1 LAPPIAVALGASVVE
16 KHFTLDRRMKG
27 PDHPF
32 AIEPDEL
39 KSMVHNIRL
48 TESML
53 RVKSWMTS
61 SESDRKMWSA
71 LRSVVSARPIAAGS
85 IIFPDDITTKR
96 PKLEGSIPAED
107 FYKIAGG
114 QFRATR
120 DIPADHI
127 LMTGDVEK

>member
-1 LAPPIAVALGASVVE
+1 
-16 KHFTLDRRMKG
+16 MKG

-53 RVKSWMTS
+53 KVKAGMTN

-71 LRSVVSARPIAAGS
+71 LRSVVTSRPITSGS
-85 IIFPDDITTKR
+85 LILPEDITTKR
-96 PKLEGSIPAED
+96 PMLKGSIPAED
-107 FYKIAGG
+107 FYRIASG

-120 DIPADHI
+120 DIPTDHI